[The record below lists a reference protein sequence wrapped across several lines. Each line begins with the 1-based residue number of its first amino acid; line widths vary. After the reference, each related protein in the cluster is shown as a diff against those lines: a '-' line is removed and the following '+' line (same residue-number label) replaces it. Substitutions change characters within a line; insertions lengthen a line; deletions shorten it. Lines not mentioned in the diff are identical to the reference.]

1 MNAQL
6 AAAPAAAPAAPAI
19 VAHGSRY
26 LEVAD
31 AIGCRLVRDAIWQG
45 SHCNWLIWTK
55 EPIAGAFHPVYRAA
69 PTDLYLG
76 TAGIALFLA
85 HLVQFTGD
93 AQQRDTLH
101 GAVQQVRRRLAQRKP
116 ETFGFYNGS
125 SGAAWALVAIG
136 AMEQRPEWSD
146 EGLAVLRGLP
156 AEAALADQHDL
167 ISGKAGLAIALLGAG
182 ERFGDDELVTSGAR
196 VAATLAA
203 EAQAGQG
210 GSAWPN
216 PDRSGPPLLGLS
228 HGVSGM
234 ALALLEADRLRPD
247 RRLRDTAMAALRY
260 ERRAFDTTQRNWP
273 DYRPMP
279 GMPAAAPRYPVAW
292 CHGST
297 GIGISRLRL
306 LQLLPDDEQALG
318 EIDVAIGNAVQSLNV
333 PMQPLT
339 TDFTLCHGA
348 TGNNDLL
355 LSVAERFGRAD
366 ALAAAQR
373 VGEVM
378 RELVHAHQLPWGCGV
393 PDCGDSV
400 SLLTG
405 SAGIGL
411 HYLRLHDCAAVP
423 SPLYPCLPRDAVPAV
438 PAQRPASSLTQ

>member
-6 AAAPAAAPAAPAI
+6 APAAHAAAASPAI
-19 VAHGSRY
+19 VAQGSRY

-55 EPIAGAFHPVYRAA
+55 EPLAGAIHPVYRAA
-69 PTDLYLG
+69 PNDIYLG

-93 AQQRDTLH
+93 AQQRDALH

-116 ETFGFYNGS
+116 EVFGFYNGS
-125 SGAAWALVAIG
+125 AGAAWALAAIG
-136 AMEQRPEWSD
+136 AMEGRREWTA
-146 EGLAVLRGLP
+146 EAQAVLRRLP
-156 AEAALADQHDL
+156 HEAAMTDQHDL
-167 ISGKAGLAIALLGAG
+167 IAGKAGLAIALLGVG
-182 ERFGDDELVTSGAR
+182 ERFGDDELVTAGAR
-196 VAATLAA
+196 VAAQLAA

-279 GMPAAAPRYPVAW
+279 GMPATTARFPVAW

-306 LQLLPDDEQALG
+306 LQLLPEDEQALG
-318 EIDVAIGNAVQSLNV
+318 EIDVAIGNAVQAINT

-348 TGNNDLL
+348 SGNNDLL

-373 VGEVM
+373 VGDVM
-378 RELVHAHQLPWGCGV
+378 RELVHVPQLPWGCGV

-411 HYLRLHDCAAVP
+411 HYLRLHDCAAVA
-423 SPLYPCLPRDAVPAV
+423 SPLYPCLPRDAVPAT

>member
-6 AAAPAAAPAAPAI
+6 AATPVIAAPTFVAP
-19 VAHGSRY
+19 GSRY

-31 AIGCRLVRDAIWQG
+31 AIGCRLVRDAIWKDTC
-45 SHCNWLIWTK
+45 CNWQIWTK
-55 EPIAGAFHPVYRAA
+55 EPIAGSFQSVFRAA
-69 PTDLYLG
+69 PADVYLG
-76 TAGIALFLA
+76 TAGIAWFLA
-85 HLVQFTGD
+85 HLVRFTGD
-93 AQQRDTLH
+93 LQQRETLH
-101 GAVQQVRRRLAQRKP
+101 GAVQQVRRRLQQRKP

-125 SGAAWALVAIG
+125 AGAAWTLAAIG
-136 AMEQRPEWSD
+136 AMEQRPDWTR
-146 EGLAVLRGLP
+146 EGLEVLRKLP
-156 AEAALADQHDL
+156 DEAALADQHDL
-167 ISGKAGLAIALLGAG
+167 ISGKAGLVIALTGAG
-182 ERFGDDELVTSGAR
+182 EHFGDDALVTLGAR
-196 VAATLAA
+196 VAAALAA

-234 ALALLEADRLRPD
+234 VLALLESDRLRPD
-247 RRLRDTAMAALRY
+247 RRVRETALAALRY
-260 ERRAFDTTQRNWP
+260 ERRAFDATQRNWP
-273 DYRPMP
+273 DYRPLP
-279 GMPAAAPRYPVAW
+279 GVPNAAPRYPVAW

-297 GIGISRLRL
+297 GIGIARLRL
-306 LQLLPDDEQALG
+306 RELLPDDEQTLP
-318 EIDVAIGNAVQSLNV
+318 EIDVAVANAVQALNA
-333 PMQPLT
+333 PMQPLA

-373 VGEVM
+373 VGDVM
-378 RELVHAHQLPWGCGV
+378 RELVHVHQLPWGCGV

-411 HYLRLHDCAAVP
+411 HFLRLHDCAAVP
-423 SPLYPCLPRDAVPAV
+423 GALYPCLPRDAVPAA
-438 PAQRPASSLTQ
+438 PAPRLASSLTP